1 MSERNLDASLV
12 KERVSLRDVVAET
25 VGELKSRGGDDQWAC
40 CPFHKEDTPSFH
52 VRPALGVYKCFGCG
66 ESGDVITFV
75 QKTRGL
81 GFREALQLLAE
92 RAGIEL
98 SSMTDEQRRRQLEV
112 RRSREV
118 LETALRVFRQAL
130 HAPAGRAALDYVRGR
145 GFTDETLALFD
156 IGFIS
161 PDFLRVLRAAGAD
174 AAALAGAGFTAAF
187 GGRLGFGIRDGNGAL
202 VGFGARKLADD
213 ATGPKYVNTRET
225 PWFAKGRLLYGLD
238 KAARTLARTRR
249 LVVMEGYTDVMM
261 AHQRGLSEA
270 VASMGTS
277 FTAEHVRLVRAR
289 VSNLVLVFDGDEPG
303 RAAAERAVR
312 RVLEEGVE
320 CRVLLLPGDM
330 DPCDW
335 FATRTGADFDAELE
349 KNGLGSVVFLCR
361 RVLDQLDPGQPGRRE
376 QVARQVGELAS
387 RLIDPLR
394 RATVMGEIAQA
405 CGLDPNLVRRT
416 AGAVRAAPE
425 PEAARATSGASRGP
439 VSATARCQL
448 VAVAGLSE
456 AAGRL
461 PAVRELAA
469 AGALSQPVA
478 GQLLALAEIL
488 AAGRDEL
495 AVDAAAWLEAAG
507 ERSPELRAALEGAL
521 LPPHG
526 VLLPS
531 WDDAVAHLRARLADE
546 RARAERRTALARA
559 DVASN
564 AEVLQSVHRSLAGP
578 RGRSGAAP

>member
-25 VGELKSRGGDDQWAC
+25 VGELKSRGGDDLWAC

-52 VRPALGVYKCFGCG
+52 VRPARGVYKCFGCG

-98 SSMTDEQRRRQLEV
+98 ASMTDEQRRRQAEV

-118 LETALRVFRQAL
+118 LEIALRVFRLAL
-130 HAPAGRAALDYVRGR
+130 QEPAGRAALDYVRGR
-145 GFTDETLALFD
+145 GFSDETLARFD
-156 IGFIS
+156 IGFIA
-161 PDFLRVLRAAGAD
+161 PDFLRALRAAGAD

-187 GGRLGFGIRDGNGAL
+187 GGRLGFGIRDANGTL
-202 VGFGARKLADD
+202 VGFGARKLDD
-213 ATGPKYVNTRET
+213 GQDGPKYVNTRET

-238 KAARTLARTRR
+238 KAARSVARSRR

-261 AHQRGLSEA
+261 AHQRGLAEA

-277 FTAEHVRLVRAR
+277 FTADHVRLVRAR

-335 FATRTGADFDAELE
+335 FATRSGDDFDAELE
-349 KNGLGSVVFLCR
+349 RSGLGSVVFLCR
-361 RVLDQLDPGQPGRRE
+361 RLLEQLDPGQPGGRE
-376 QVARQVGELAS
+376 QVARQVGELAA

-394 RATVMGEIAQA
+394 RTTVLGEIAQA

-416 AGAVRAAPE
+416 SGAVRAAPE
-425 PEAARATSGASRGP
+425 PLARAAGGASRAP
-439 VSATARCQL
+439 VSATVRCQL
-448 VAVAGLSE
+448 VAVAGLCE
-456 AAGRL
+456 TAGRL
-461 PAVRELAA
+461 SAVRELAA
-469 AGALSQPVA
+469 AGGFAQPA
-478 GQLLALAEIL
+478 ASQLLALAEIL
-488 AAGRDEL
+488 LEGRADG

-507 ERSPELRAALEGAL
+507 ERSPELRAALEAAL
-521 LPPHG
+521 LPPPG

-546 RARAERRTALARA
+546 RGRAERRTALARA

-564 AEVLQSVHRSLAGP
+564 AEVLQSVQRSLTGP
-578 RGRSGAAP
+578 RGRTEAAP